1 MVSTHDAVKIIKII
15 VPHISL
21 FKYKFYLR
29 KSIIVNYLKKEKKKK
44 TFLILSTF
52 KKKLLFIQLGL

>member
-1 MVSTHDAVKIIKII
+1 MVCTHDAVKIIKII

-21 FKYKFYLR
+21 SKYKFYLR
-29 KSIIVNYLKKEKKKK
+29 KSIIVNYLKKENKKK

-52 KKKLLFIQLGL
+52 AVDK